1 MSTENKTAELLLFSF
16 VGIISM
22 FNLFVCC
29 IPMYAHFYYKYDP
42 CLKNNLLKVSLQ
54 RKLFDSIEPYS
65 RNGRLPRPT
74 RAMCECAKCITDHPV
89 ITKSDINEPLNEEET
104 NYVTLADVEKFK
116 GAKIKDLKGPLAR
129 IQSDVWSYT
138 NSSVGDSTEFSGED
152 LFSDFTPLNT
162 PPESPL
168 LERKKSLKKVRI
180 V

>member
-1 MSTENKTAELLLFSF
+1 MTHKW
-16 VGIISM
+16 
-22 FNLFVCC
+22 
-29 IPMYAHFYYKYDP
+29 
-42 CLKNNLLKVSLQ
+42 
-54 RKLFDSIEPYS
+54 
-65 RNGRLPRPT
+65 
-74 RAMCECAKCITDHPV
+74 RA
-89 ITKSDINEPLNEEET
+89 L
-104 NYVTLADVEKFK
+104 FK

-180 V
+180 I